1 MKIIKHDYNGSII
14 SQDTDGYVSLTDMAQ
29 AAGKRVGHYL
39 ENKSSKEY
47 MEALSTDV
55 GIPASDLIR
64 TIKGG
69 DGDQGT
75 WAHPEVAKDFD
86 RWLKAKRKDKC
97 QSGVL
102 YIYSDDANNAFKVG
116 FTTDLKRREKQH
128 RTSHPF
134 LELVKI
140 YEGVTI
146 DFEQLVHAKL
156 KDYRIGSNAEWYRDD
171 PLVITTIDLLFNSF
185 VK

>member
-14 SQDTDGYVSLTDMAQ
+14 SQDREGHVSLTDMAQ
-29 AAGKRVGHYL
+29 AVGKRVNDYSRL
-39 ENKSSKEY
+39 SSTQEY
-47 MEALSTDV
+47 IEALSVDT
-55 GIPASDLIR
+55 GIPMSDLIR

-86 RWLKAKRKDKC
+86 RWLKVKKKDKC
-97 QSGVL
+97 RAGVL
-102 YIYSDDANNAFKVG
+102 YIYSDEANNAFKVG
-116 FTTDLKRREKQH
+116 FTTDLKRRERQH

-134 LELVKI
+134 LELVKT
-140 YEGVTI
+140 YDGVTI
-146 DFEQLVHAKL
+146 DFEQVVHVKL

-171 PLVITTIDLLFNSF
+171 PRVITTIDLLFNSF
-185 VK
+185 VE